1 MVSIV
6 PHLWFDGQVRA
17 AVEFYTE
24 LFPDSEI
31 TGTAV
36 MEDTPGGDTV
46 WYTFRLWGQEFQAID
61 GGPFFTPNPSV
72 SFFVN
77 VDPSRVAGARGEVD
91 RIVSA
96 LTDGG
101 TELMPLG
108 EYPFSPHYAWVQD
121 RFGIS
126 WQVML
131 TNPEGEPRP
140 PIVPSLAFGNSAVGG
155 AAAARSRY
163 LELFDDAVPGS
174 QVRFADMGMPEGSP
188 EVPADGVAYS
198 DVRLAGTWFA
208 LMDTPGF
215 PDVFNE
221 GISLMIRCDSQE
233 EMDRYWA
240 VLSTVPEAEQCGWCK
255 DEFGLSWQV
264 VPKELDTMLLEGTLE
279 QAKRVQD
286 AFMPMH
292 KLDLEAL
299 RAAYRGD

>member
-6 PHLWFDGQVRA
+6 PHLWFDGQVRD
-17 AVEFYTE
+17 AVEFYTH

-31 TGTAV
+31 TATSV
-36 MEDTPGGDTV
+36 MEDTPGGVTF
-46 WYTFRLWGQEFQAID
+46 WYTFRLWGEDFQAID

-77 VDPSRVAGARGEVD
+77 VDPSRVPDARAEVD
-91 RIVSA
+91 RIAGA
-96 LTDGG
+96 LAEGG

-131 TNPEGEPRP
+131 TNPNGDPRP
-140 PIVPSLAFGNSAVGG
+140 AIVPCLAFGDSAAGS
-155 AAAARSRY
+155 AAAARARY
-163 LELFDDAVPGS
+163 LEVFDDAVAGS
-174 QVRFADMGMPEGSP
+174 AARFADMDMPDGAP
-188 EVPADGVAYS
+188 PVPDDGLAYS
-198 DVRLAGTWFA
+198 DVRLADTWLA
-208 LMDTPGF
+208 MMDTPGF

-221 GISLMIRCDSQE
+221 GISLMIRCDTQE
-233 EMDRYWA
+233 EMDRYWEA
-240 VLSTVPEAEQCGWCK
+240 LSRVPESEQCGWCK

-264 VPKELDTMLLEGTLE
+264 VPKELDTMLLQGTPE

-292 KLDLEAL
+292 KLDLETL
-299 RAAYRGD
+299 RSAYRG

>member
-17 AVEFYTE
+17 ATEFYTN

-31 TGTAV
+31 TATTV
-36 MEDTPGGDTV
+36 MEDTPSGDAL
-46 WYTFRLWGQEFQAID
+46 WYTFRLWGQDFQAID

-77 VDPSRVAGARGEVD
+77 VDPSRVPDARAEVD
-91 RIVSA
+91 RIVGA
-96 LTDGG
+96 LSDGG

-131 TNPEGEPRP
+131 TDPEGDPRP
-140 PIVPSLAFGNSAVGG
+140 PIVPCLAFGDAAKAG
-155 AAAARSRY
+155 AAAARARY
-163 LELFDDAVPGS
+163 LEVFEDAVPGT
-174 QVRFADMGMPEGSP
+174 QFRFADMEL
-188 EVPADGVAYS
+188 PADAPPVPDDAVAYS
-198 DVRLAGTWFA
+198 DARLADTWFA
-208 LMDTPGF
+208 LMDAPGF

-221 GISLMIRCDSQE
+221 GISLMIRCDTQE

-240 VLSTVPEAEQCGWCK
+240 DLSRVPESEQCGWCK

-264 VPKELDTMLLEGTLE
+264 VPREMDTMLLGTPE
-279 QAKRVQD
+279 QARRVKD
-286 AFMPMH
+286 AFLPMH

-299 RAAYRGD
+299 RAAFRG